1 LSPSMSLFFLPKVDW
16 ALSKGFA
23 ECPRES
29 TRQTSL
35 CRLIFCRV
43 RYAEC
48 GTRQRLCRV
57 LYGLLAK
64 KLSPVVQGVD
74 RVVNGGEG
82 LLPT

>member
-1 LSPSMSLFFLPKVDW
+1 
-16 ALSKGFA
+16 
-23 ECPRES
+23 
-29 TRQTSL
+29 
-35 CRLIFCRV
+35 
-43 RYAEC
+43 
-48 GTRQRLCRV
+48 V